1 MLFLQDPAALIAAD
15 TASASAASA
24 AAQTLSDSIDATA
37 AAVLPA
43 AAQPEAL
50 SLWQLCVEGGWIM
63 LLLALLLVISI
74 YVLIERTIVLHRASR
89 SDEGFMKRI
98 KDYIHDGEIESAL
111 NLCRAN
117 GSPYSRLIA
126 KGITRIGRPMNDVL
140 VAIENTGNL
149 EVAALSKGLPWL
161 ATTAA
166 GAPMLGFLGTVTGM
180 VQSFY
185 SIASAG
191 NSAAIGDFA
200 GGIYTALVT
209 TVAGLIVG
217 IAAMFAY
224 NYLVARI
231 NKVMNLMEA
240 RTMEFMD
247 LLNEPVAV

>member
-1 MLFLQDPAALIAAD
+1 MLFLQETIPAIVDTFAQAA
-15 TASASAASA
+15 
-24 AAQTLSDSIDATA
+24 
-37 AAVLPA
+37 PA
-43 AAQPEAL
+43 AATAPMEAPALVDAASTVATEPEAL
-50 SLWQLCVEGGWIM
+50 SLWQLCLEGGWIM
-63 LLLALLLVISI
+63 IILAALLVASL
-74 YVLIERTIVLHRASR
+74 YVFIERAIVLQRAAR
-89 SDEGFMKRI
+89 RDEGFMKRI

-111 NLCRAN
+111 NLCRSN

-166 GAPMLGFLGTVTGM
+166 GAPMLGFLGTVIGM

-224 NYLVARI
+224 NYLVARV

-247 LLNEPVAV
+247 LLNEPVTL